1 MKRNILPLVIG
12 VGLGLLNAL
21 PAQALQ
27 ALTGHITVLEST
39 YMPGSISLQ
48 LDEGNAACPAG
59 KWLRWT
65 NAASA
70 EATYSTMLAALLAN
84 KKVNFYIEDNDAS
97 CTGRFFHI
105 VNQN

>member
-1 MKRNILPLVIG
+1 MKNRLLPLAVALA
-12 VGLGLLNAL
+12 LGMLHTL
-21 PAQALQ
+21 PAHALQ
-27 ALTGHITVLEST
+27 ALTGHIVVLEST

-48 LDEGNAACPAG
+48 LDVGNAACPAG

-84 KKVNFYIEDNDAS
+84 KKVNFYIDDNDAS